1 MQLGEFISLIPGKH
15 KKTGAGYMVH
25 CPAHEDKTPSMSVG
39 ERDGKIL
46 VKCFAGCRAETIM
59 SKMGLSMSD
68 LFTEERTAE
77 EKAEVIRKLNTPKE
91 VAKYEYFV
99 QDESA
104 LDEWRLTGWKSRY
117 EPKDFRW
124 FKADGSSGR
133 PVEKTLYNFRAVV
146 ENFKEPVFLVE
157 GEKDVE
163 TLKKLGL
170 IAICSPDGCNAWE
183 DSYTNAL
190 VGATVRIIPDND
202 EPGYKFALSVYE
214 RLKAGGISVSIH
226 PLTKVKDVSEWKN
239 ISAKKLQGVPK
250 KTVSAVKKILSDRQK
265 ESVARKASGDAVIDR
280 LKEILDGIEGK
291 FHINDI
297 YRETEAYTAAEKRA
311 VRAYLNRM
319 ATDGHIQK
327 DRGVSGRFC
336 ASDSELEYMDWESVS
351 AEKSNIWLPLG
362 ISEMVDIM
370 PGNIIVLAGQGNAGK
385 STMVK
390 RIALENLRRGMDVY
404 LFNSEAHEVEFHNSL
419 LRDFGRARFDE
430 FAKFKE
436 EGRFKV
442 VSRSGGF
449 DEVIR
454 PHALN
459 IIDFLEIHTDFAE
472 AGAYYKKIHDAL
484 GDGICIVC
492 QQLRVNFGKD
502 GKKYV
507 GYGVGGEATAEKA
520 RLYMCLTQDWDKHE
534 YQIEIKKAKMWPKDK
549 PNPNFKK
556 IKFEFIDGEYY
567 EKIEIKDEW
576 RR

>member
-1 MQLGEFISLIPGKH
+1 MQLEEFISLIPGNH
-15 KKTGAGYMVH
+15 RRNGAGYMVH
-25 CPAHEDKTPSMSVG
+25 CPAHEDKNPSMSVCELG
-39 ERDGKIL
+39 GKIL
-46 VKCFAGCRAETIM
+46 VKCFAGCGVEAILG
-59 SKMGLSMSD
+59 KMGLAMSN
-68 LFTEERTAE
+68 LFTEERTAG
-77 EKAEVIRKLNTPKE
+77 EKAEVIRRLNTPKE

-104 LDEWRLTGWKSRY
+104 LDGWRLIGWKARY

-124 FKADGSSGR
+124 FRADGTKSR
-133 PVEKTLYNFRAVV
+133 PDEKTLYNFRAVV
-146 ENFKEPVFLVE
+146 ENFKEPVYLVE

-163 TLKKLGL
+163 TLRALGVV
-170 IAICSPDGCNAWE
+170 AVCSPDGCNSWE
-183 DSYTNAL
+183 DAYTAML
-190 VGATVRIIPDND
+190 AGATIRIIPDND
-202 EPGYKFALSVYE
+202 EPGYKYALSVYDKL
-214 RLKAGGISVSIH
+214 RAGGVVASIH
-226 PLTKVKDVSEWKN
+226 PITKVKDVSEWKN
-239 ISAKKLQGVPK
+239 ISAKKLAGIPK
-250 KTVSAVKKILSDRQK
+250 KTVSAVNKILSDRQK
-265 ESVARKASGDAVIDR
+265 ESAARKASGNDIIDR
-280 LKEILDGIEGK
+280 AKEILEGVEGK

-297 YRETEAYTAAEKRA
+297 YRDAGAYTAAEKRA
-311 VRAYLNRM
+311 IRAYLNRL
-319 ATDGHIQK
+319 ATDGHIQR
-327 DRGVSGRFC
+327 DRGVSGRFY
-336 ASDSELEYMDWESVS
+336 ASDSELEYMDWESS
-351 AEKSNIWLPLG
+351 EADKSNIWLPLG
-362 ISEMVDIM
+362 ISDMVDIM

-419 LRDFGRARFDE
+419 LRDFGRAKVDE
-430 FAKFKE
+430 FIKYKND
-436 EGRFKV
+436 GRFKV

-507 GYGVGGEATAEKA
+507 GFGVGGEATAEKA
-520 RLYMCLTQDWDKHE
+520 RLYMCLTQDWDKRE
-534 YQIEIKKAKMWPKDK
+534 YQIEIKKAKMWPKDR
-549 PNPNFKK
+549 PNPNFQK
-556 IKFEFIDGEYY
+556 IKFEFIDGEYI
-567 EKIEIKDEW
+567 EKIEMKSEW